1 MTISYSKKIRGL
13 LLPLAAVLIFTCL
26 QLSLIQ
32 WTGQGIPCLFRLIT
46 GLKCPGCGVSHM
58 LLAIIHGDFRRAF
71 RENAAVLLT
80 LPLTAYVFIRGEI
93 RYFREDRFYLRR
105 HESGLLCVIMGV
117 LLVYAILRNLS
128 VLS

>member
-13 LLPLAAVLIFTCL
+13 LLPLAAVLIFACL

-58 LLAIIHGDFRRAF
+58 LLAIIHGDFRKAF
-71 RENAAVLLT
+71 HENAAVLLT

-117 LLVYAILRNLS
+117 LLVYAILRNLF